1 MQPSAEQ
8 TKTLVAPGRNL
19 SILKTGAKS
28 RRQALEPIMRKLLSL
43 LIATSFVT
51 ALPAYADRAYGHRGY
66 EHHGYHGGGSGW
78 AGLAIFGA
86 LAGMAIMSE
95 QSRPVYVDPY
105 YVGPVYQ
112 QPPVYVEQPP
122 ATAAPESPPASTWYY
137 CGSSAMYYPY
147 TKACPEGWQAVPA
160 RPY

>member
-1 MQPSAEQ
+1 MVLGQ
-8 TKTLVAPGRNL
+8 NL
-19 SILKTGAKS
+19 SILKAGAIW
-28 RRQALEPIMRKLLSL
+28 RRQSLESIMRKLLTFL
-43 LIATSFVT
+43 VAAAVVVAAF
-51 ALPAYADRAYGHRGY
+51 PAYADRGYEHRGY

-105 YVGPVYQ
+105 YAGPVYQ
-112 QPPVYVEQPP
+112 PQPVYVEQPP
-122 ATAAPESPPASTWYY
+122 ESASPVPPPASTWYY
-137 CGSSAMYYPY
+137 CGSSGMYFPY